1 MHRRSLAVAALTA
14 SLALLAL
21 IPAAASAWAPAD
33 QATIHPGV
41 MTYTE
46 GGQCTAN
53 FIYTGG
59 EHLHRSG
66 RTLRRHRCGHRDQR
80 L

>member
-1 MHRRSLAVAALTA
+1 MVIAVAAL
-14 SLALLAL
+14 L
-21 IPAAASAWAPAD
+21 PGAASAWAPAD

-41 MTYTE
+41 QTDTE

-59 EHLHRSG
+59 TDTYIGQAAHCAG
-66 RTLRRHRCGHRDQR
+66 TGCRHRHQR